1 MKGFWRNF
9 FYGFGITAIIIVC
22 ILLCLLGILRGK
34 EQMENTKFQKTG
46 AVMITAPVNLF

>member
-22 ILLCLLGILRGK
+22 VVLCVFGFARSK
-34 EQMENTKFQKTG
+34 EQMEKAGFQKNKG
-46 AVMITAPVNLF
+46 CIITALVY